1 MDDDTI
7 AEMVRRKTWYVP
19 TIDHNR
25 YYADNYKLLG
35 YPEKA
40 LDDLNDYIARNLSTA
55 KKALENGHA
64 LGGFGRSLYNVRRK
78 HARTRLVRQGRHEP

>member
-25 YYADNYKLLG
+25 YYADNYKLLPG
-35 YPEKA
+35 EGARRPE
-40 LDDLNDYIARNLSTA
+40 
-55 KKALENGHA
+55 
-64 LGGFGRSLYNVRRK
+64 
-78 HARTRLVRQGRHEP
+78 